1 MPLGELSK
9 YIDTEIE
16 RLEAGQARGTLETE
30 SFLHTNGSGRNAY
43 KQVGGS
49 GGYGSTSAGA
59 GAGLCSSLA
68 GSCGN
73 VGQTCAKFVK
83 TKGFRYLLYL
93 LAFVLVLF
101 ILSRA
106 FSPLPQDDYDD
117 YSIATDGS
125 GNGDKSGANG
135 GGSAGVDTS
144 KTSDDTPSTDSNG
157 DPGGTSKPGNT
168 DANGKDKEANDSGT
182 EASETPSSSSSKS
195 DTEGQGKG
203 NGQNNN
209 NNNNNNNNGGGG
221 GGGGGDDNA
230 QEKESDDKGDSGKE
244 TKDNTDDTVG
254 PNPTESSSDEDAGDT
269 TKSEDD
275 TSSPKDSNNVG
286 DGDDETA
293 EESDASDKETGDESE
308 NGSGDAG
315 DEKAKS
321 ESETETDENASA
333 GNGDDEDGNN
343 DKTGEASGTQNGGDG
358 DTTKETLPTP
368 PPMGGGAGDA
378 ASNSATTTPEV
389 PGIVAL
395 KPYSKKLALGSS
407 ATTKDTTVTINGSW
421 ESTANALHLA
431 LVFEQEGGGPV
442 MRDYC
447 TSTVD
452 WIDSAV
458 NAHLQTISD
467 RSDDFHWLGM
477 AFDDCDVVPGNHNNT
492 LLVAW
497 FTPNETQSGVFMLTQ
512 NDEMSY
518 VTSRCEVGSAEQS
531 ELPCLREGLVNI
543 NFSANMV
550 RAHFD
555 VDVGKSRQL
564 WVPKP
569 DSCGEHWFY
578 KSNMG
583 HDVCGE
589 MNLRLLQ

>member
-209 NNNNNNNNGGGG
+209 NNNNNNNGGGG

-293 EESDASDKETGDESE
+293 EESDASDKETGDASE

>member
-203 NGQNNN
+203 NGQ